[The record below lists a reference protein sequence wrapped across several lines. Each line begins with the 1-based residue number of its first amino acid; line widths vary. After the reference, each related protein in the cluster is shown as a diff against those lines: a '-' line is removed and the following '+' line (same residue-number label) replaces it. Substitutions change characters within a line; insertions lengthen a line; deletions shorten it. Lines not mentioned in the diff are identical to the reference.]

1 MKRSIK
7 RLPKRTQ
14 EELAVLQELIL
25 KYIPEVRM
33 IFLFGSYARGN
44 YVLYEESIDGNARA
58 SYQSDLDILVVTG
71 VNNSSKMEG
80 IASRVIGA
88 KYQERMANRKRV
100 TPPQIIVENTGL
112 MDRVLREKHYFYAE
126 IMKEGIMLYDDGKFL
141 MPKAEKL
148 TRRRIKEIAQEH
160 YDVCFPFAKD
170 FLQAGYFFRSQEK
183 YVMGSFQLHQ
193 ACERFYKTLLLVFIS
208 KRPKSHKL
216 EYLGDR
222 TRGYDREMATVFPVS
237 TPDDKLSYEKLCDA
251 YIDARYNPNFTVN
264 SEQFD
269 YMIRRT
275 EVLRELVG
283 RLCLERLAYYE
294 KDVQEEENK
303 QENPDTEE

>member
-33 IFLFGSYARGN
+33 IILFGSYARGN
-44 YVLYEESIDGNARA
+44 YVLYEESVDGNARA

-71 VNNSSKMEG
+71 VNNSSKLEG
-80 IASRVIGA
+80 VAFRVIGA
-88 KYQERMANRKRV
+88 KYEERMANRRHV
-100 TPPQIIVENTGL
+100 APPQIIVENIGL
-112 MDRVLREKHYFYAE
+112 MNRVLREKHYFYAE
-126 IMKEGIMLYDDGKFL
+126 IMKEGIMMYDDGKFV

-148 TRRRIKEIAQEH
+148 SRRRIKEIAQEH
-160 YDVCFPFAKD
+160 YDVCYPFGRD

-222 TRGYDREMATVFPVS
+222 TRGYDREMAAVFPINA
-237 TPDDKLSYEKLCDA
+237 PEDKLSYEKLCDA

-275 EVLRELVG
+275 EVLQELVG
-283 RLCLERLAYYE
+283 RLCLERLACYE
-294 KDVQEEENK
+294 KDAKEEEDKHGNS
-303 QENPDTEE
+303 EVE